1 MIEEDDSIGLDAN
14 TARLLLKSVRGY
26 AIYLLDPGG
35 HVTTW
40 NPGAEA
46 IKGYSAKEVFGKHF
60 SIFYTPEDRTVG
72 EPERELTAASS
83 GVYKSEGWRLRKDG
97 QRFWASVTLTPLID
111 ESNDLRGFAKVTQDM
126 TEHRR
131 AQEERIRLE
140 RAEEALLLRDK
151 FLDEAKSSLNV
162 ILTSIRIHV
171 NSLKATVEI
180 VGGESSPAIKAKLTT
195 LEWGLDRLSKMTD
208 DVLSLAADTGN
219 KLVQQLHSARVVTDA
234 PTEAED
240 RCRDPFS
247 LSHRMGA
254 CGFRQ
259 CDPVAGARES
269 GDRVLAGIPVD
280 LYIPGCPPHPFTILD
295 GLLRLLDRMEPS
307 C

>member
-1 MIEEDDSIGLDAN
+1 MLTDDQRSNFSTKTLSLHLPSLNFVLPALLGVPRLDYQIDSARFEMYKDSMSRRRGQSNMIEEDDSIGLDAN

-35 HVTTW
+35 HVTSW

-46 IKGYSAKEVFGKHF
+46 IKGYSAKEVLGKHF

-97 QRFWASVTLTPLID
+97 QRFWAGVTLTPLID

-219 KLVQQLHSARVVTDA
+219 KLVRQLH
-234 PTEAED
+234 
-240 RCRDPFS
+240 
-247 LSHRMGA
+247 
-254 CGFRQ
+254 Q
-259 CDPVAGARES
+259 RE
-269 GDRVLAGIPVD
+269 L
-280 LYIPGCPPHPFTILD
+280 
-295 GLLRLLDRMEPS
+295 
-307 C
+307 